1 METISD
7 IRILKNHLSEGELVK
22 IQQIAA
28 KASYSE
34 KEAKFVL
41 SMAARSIKRLAKSVP
56 SLNSFE
62 IKDEGINYLVAG
74 K

>member
-1 METISD
+1 METITD
-7 IRILKNHLSEGELVK
+7 LRILKNHLSEGELVK
-22 IQQIAA
+22 IRQIAA

-34 KEAKFVL
+34 KEVKFVL

-56 SLNSFE
+56 SINNFE
-62 IKDEGINYLVAG
+62 IKEEGQNYLVAG

>member
-1 METISD
+1 METNAD

-34 KEAKFVL
+34 KEVKFIL
-41 SMAARSIKRLAKSVP
+41 SMAARSIKCMAKSVP
-56 SLNSFE
+56 SLTSFE